1 MTKSFQ
7 AEAAAY
13 GKVQQQENKPYKE
26 CVKFSECQVHSF
38 NAEIKHIIC
47 SKFYQEPSKISF
59 LLHVLS

>member
-47 SKFYQEPSKISF
+47 SKFY
-59 LLHVLS
+59 